1 MGCLSVFST
10 ETRYHHPS
18 SEKNHTPGT
27 ISSRIHRIFKG
38 PSERQ
43 SQPHYRNEKEKEYR
57 HVPTHSASSFMRTTT
72 TPTMIEADPNFL
84 AGRPQGEN
92 GLIDAEP
99 RPDHSM
105 PPESLI

>member
-1 MGCLSVFST
+1 
-10 ETRYHHPS
+10 
-18 SEKNHTPGT
+18 
-27 ISSRIHRIFKG
+27 
-38 PSERQ
+38 
-43 SQPHYRNEKEKEYR
+43 
-57 HVPTHSASSFMRTTT
+57 MRTTT